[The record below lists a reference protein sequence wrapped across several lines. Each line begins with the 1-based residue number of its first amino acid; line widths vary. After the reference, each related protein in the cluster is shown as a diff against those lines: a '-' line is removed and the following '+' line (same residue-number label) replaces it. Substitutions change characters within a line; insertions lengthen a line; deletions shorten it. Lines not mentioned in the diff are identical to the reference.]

1 PTQRRQKSQI
11 LSPTPIHGPPTQAVC
26 VCGPTL
32 PSSSTRLF
40 AAMVARA
47 CVVGTMLEEESFA
60 VRVESTTGAF
70 AEPAVPKSA

>member
-1 PTQRRQKSQI
+1 APADEPNPVPHTTQTARQRR
-11 LSPTPIHGPPTQAVC
+11 PFAFAA
-26 VCGPTL
+26 L

-70 AEPAVPKSA
+70 VEPAVPKSA